1 MVFYFLC
8 YHPFLLSYTTQ
19 SKIAV
24 PLSEKPTPKKVTK
37 KACESE
43 HIDEETYLGA
53 QSILKNELIQ
63 IGHKDMVF
71 STEDFLESNNEL
83 DSIFDFVK

>member
-1 MVFYFLC
+1 M
-8 YHPFLLSYTTQ
+8 P
-19 SKIAV
+19 
-24 PLSEKPTPKKVTK
+24 
-37 KACESE
+37 E

-63 IGHKDMVF
+63 IGHKNMVF

-83 DSIFDFVK
+83 DSIFDFTK

>member
-1 MVFYFLC
+1 MTFIR
-8 YHPFLLSYTTQ
+8 Q
-19 SKIAV
+19 
-24 PLSEKPTPKKVTK
+24 
-37 KACESE
+37 
-43 HIDEETYLGA
+43 HIDEESYLGA
-53 QSILKNELIQ
+53 QIILKNELIQ